1 MPSHGEIITSQGGGA
16 MGRETMEFDIV
27 VGKKGRETND
37 VTGPNG
43 KPVQGRSSATYNR
56 HF

>member
-43 KPVQGRSSATYNR
+43 KPVQRRSSATYNR